1 MKLKEIAKKFECTP
15 ECISQIANYKTRS
28 QVGMA
33 ENKVFE

>member
-15 ECISQIANYKTRS
+15 ENIGQIVNYKTRI